1 MSNLI
6 LDQGTTWVRIWSY
19 TNPDGTP
26 INLTGASAAFQI
38 RLSNAAGTLLADLDS
53 GIKGGVTV
61 NTPTGTVGV
70 TVSATISSA
79 MVLVGAPQGSGS
91 EAQPPPAC
99 PRVAFG
105 TLCVWGIELT
115 LADTTK
121 PPFDEGDM
129 VITPE
134 IVR

>member
-26 INLTGASAAFQI
+26 IDLTGASAAFQI

-53 GIKGGVTV
+53 MIKGGVVIDGPAGSIT
-61 NTPTGTVGV
+61 V
-70 TVSATISSA
+70 TVSSA
-79 MVLVGAPQGSGS
+79 LSHGMVLVGAPQGSGS
-91 EAQPPPAC
+91 ENQPPPAC

-105 TLCVWGIELT
+105 TLCVWGLELT
-115 LADTTK
+115 MPDFTK
-121 PPFDEGDM
+121 PPFDEGNL